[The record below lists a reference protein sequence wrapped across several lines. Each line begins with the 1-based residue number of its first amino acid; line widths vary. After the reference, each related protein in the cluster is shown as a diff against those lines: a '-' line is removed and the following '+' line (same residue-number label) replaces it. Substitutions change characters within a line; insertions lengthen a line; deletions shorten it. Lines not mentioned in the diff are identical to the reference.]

1 MGFELN
7 RIMKQYGVST
17 PGMAPYTG
25 TPPPS
30 APKAPTGERPAGDS
44 AGNIGDDELKERQQV
59 YDQQLTNYNNYIADP
74 HIYKI
79 GSGFDGRSGAT
90 FQPPTR
96 PSGDRPGS
104 TSAGSGAQAAYDKQL
119 ADFNAYNADPN
130 ALNEQ
135 MRKYGLDQKSYD
147 EYKTNYQNRLQNTPM
162 YSDSQFQ
169 NYSTLPVT
177 QTGGQVSIQG
187 GTDEYGNLYGSKPYH
202 YGLGPKPVANTVAD
216 LYKMY
221 LGRDPEAGIVGTAAA
236 STRPNFIQEAQR
248 ELSTKPNFGNQNL
261 MDATGSYYG
270 NQLKNPTYGAYP
282 VSMINDTPQQQSDY
296 YLQQR
301 NLGYTDADLRNAKTN
316 TFGKPVEGDWAQL
329 MARAYPDYNA
339 NLIDAYK
346 SIGRSWEQGTIDA
359 PSYNSWMNNLS
370 SGAFNPKDLKTTF
383 AKNLE
388 EGADWLKRAQ
398 GGSVYDMADRYADG
412 GPVDKPLGGDRAA
425 TPESLAAAYPQYDE
439 ALKDAYKSIGR
450 SWEQGTI
457 DAPSYNS
464 WMNNLSSGAFNP
476 KDLKTTFA
484 KNLQEGADW
493 LKRDATPESLARD
506 YPQYNADLID
516 AYKSIGRSWEQGTID
531 APSYN
536 SWMNNLSTGAFNP
549 QDLKTTFAKNLGEG
563 ADWLKRPGG
572 GGGSTTKDKLEKA
585 AINAALSYAIGP
597 TYDYANAGR
606 QLIQG
611 DVGGAIGSAISG
623 ATGGVSKVLK
633 KFRFED
639 GGSVKTHYQTA
650 GEVRLPSGYI
660 SPEEEEDTNRRFRS
674 SLAVVSPTDAVP
686 DRAQFES
693 MPPVALTPVPEPRPI
708 LTEIAKNASASA
720 PVAVV
725 PASAPV
731 AVVPAPVPVA
741 PKAAVPF
748 GNDNLAG
755 IQALLAAYG
764 PKDSAYAADLKTA
777 RATAKADSDAFAR
790 MLTSTMSSPEDAQ
803 NSKAEIYFRLAAAFG
818 APTKTGQFS
827 ENLGMVGKELGE
839 YAKGKRATARE
850 KQLLNLEVQKLKM
863 ASSKE
868 DLNTLRGLSAEEMK
882 DKRAI
887 ATELIKN
894 YIESGKPQS
903 AAGKQALDEG
913 LKPGTPEY
921 QKRVEVIGNMNIE
934 AKMAQINSALSGVT
948 TAAANLSVTQS
959 KLDLER
965 QKFDQQKAQQAK
977 LSPGEVKLKVD
988 AEDTLAQTEQA
999 MTNLKKAYSL
1009 NPNTFDGSLL
1019 DVAQRKLYEQS
1030 GSKDPKVVATRELE
1044 NLLKKGSLSQ
1054 LKATFPGAISNDERA
1069 ALDAVQGLDA
1079 KSKDERSIIMKNA
1092 FTALKSVSER
1102 HRRRLNEINQGVYR
1116 DTAAP
1121 IEEGDK

>member
-7 RIMKQYGVST
+7 QIMKQYGVST
-17 PGMAPYTG
+17 PSMASYTG

-30 APKAPTGERPAGDS
+30 APTAPTGERPAGD
-44 AGNIGDDELKERQQV
+44 IGDADLTDRQQV

-74 HIYKI
+74 GIYKM
-79 GSGFDGRSGAT
+79 SMGFDARSPGSFTA
-90 FQPPTR
+90 PTR
-96 PSGDRPGS
+96 PSGDRPGGTG
-104 TSAGSGAQAAYDKQL
+104 TSASAQAAYDKQL

-130 ALNEQ
+130 ALSEQ

-147 EYKTNYQNRLQNTPM
+147 AYKTSYQDRLQNTPM
-162 YSDSQFQ
+162 YAQSQFQ
-169 NYSTLPVT
+169 TLPVSSIA
-177 QTGGQVSIQG
+177 QTNQSAP
-187 GTDEYGNLYGSKPYH
+187 S
-202 YGLGPKPVANTVAD
+202 
-216 LYKMY
+216 
-221 LGRDPEAGIVGTAAA
+221 
-236 STRPNFIQEAQR
+236 
-248 ELSTKPNFGNQNL
+248 GNQSL

-270 NQLKNPTYGAYP
+270 NQLKNPTYGAVP
-282 VSMINDTPQQQSDY
+282 ISTINDTPQQKSDY

-301 NLGYTDADLRNAKTN
+301 NIGYTDADLRNATTS
-316 TFGKPVEGDWAQL
+316 TFGKQAEGDWSQLMAGAYPQYDEAIKDAYKNIGRSWEQGTIDPISYNSWMNNLITGAFNPKDLKTTFAKNLEEGADWLGAKEPDYFTNQFDFARGGSVHNLAAKYADGGPVDEPVEGDRSQL
-329 MARAYPDYNA
+329 LAAAYPDYNA
-339 NLIDAYK
+339 DLIDAYK

-370 SGAFNPKDLKTTF
+370 TGAFNPKDLKTTF

-388 EGADWLKRAQ
+388 
-398 GGSVYDMADRYADG
+398 
-412 GPVDKPLGGDRAA
+412 
-425 TPESLAAAYPQYDE
+425 
-439 ALKDAYKSIGR
+439 
-450 SWEQGTI
+450 
-457 DAPSYNS
+457 
-464 WMNNLSSGAFNP
+464 
-476 KDLKTTFA
+476 
-484 KNLQEGADW
+484 EGADW

-563 ADWLKRPGG
+563 ADWLKRPVGS
-572 GGGSTTKDKLEKA
+572 GGSTTKDKLEKA
-585 AINAALSYAIGP
+585 AINAALSYALGP

-606 QLIQG
+606 QFIQG
-611 DVGGAIGSAISG
+611 DIPGAIGSAISG

-633 KFRFED
+633 KLRFED
-639 GGSVKTHYQTA
+639 GGSVHDLAAKYAHGGPVKTHYQTA
-650 GEVRLPSGYI
+650 GAVRLPSGYG
-660 SPEEEEDTNRRFRS
+660 SLEEEEDFTMRTPP
-674 SLAVVSPTDAVP
+674 SLAIVSPNNEMP
-686 DRAQFES
+686 DRAQFER
-693 MPPVALTPVPEPRPI
+693 MPPVALEVVPESRPI
-708 LTEIAKNASASA
+708 LAEIAAKNA
-720 PVAVV
+720 P
-725 PASAPV
+725 APV
-731 AVVPAPVPVA
+731 AVVPAPAPVAQVVVA
-741 PKAAVPF
+741 PKAAIP
-748 GNDNLAG
+748 GNERMANL
-755 IQALLAAYG
+755 QAMLDVYG

-850 KQLLNLEVQKLKM
+850 KQLLGLEVQKLKM

-868 DLNTLRGLSAEEMK
+868 DLNTLRTLAGEEIK

-887 ATELIKN
+887 ATELIKD
-894 YIESGKPQS
+894 YIKSGEPQS
-903 AAGKQALDEG
+903 SAGKQALDEG
-913 LKPGTPEY
+913 LKPGTPAY
-921 QKRVEVIGNMNIE
+921 QKRVAEIGNLNIE
-934 AKMAQINSALSGVT
+934 GKMAQIASALSGVT
-948 TAAANLSVTQS
+948 TQAANLSVAQS
-959 KLDLER
+959 RLDLDRE
-965 QKFDQQKAQQAK
+965 KLEQQKAQQAK

-1019 DVAQRKLYEQS
+1019 DVAQRKLYES
-1030 GSKDPKVVATRELE
+1030 AGSKDPKVVATRELE
-1044 NLLKKGSLSQ
+1044 NLLKKASLSQ

-1079 KSKDERSIIMKNA
+1079 KSKDERAVIMKNA

-1102 HRRRLNEINQGVYR
+1102 HRRRLLEINQGVYR

>member
-17 PGMAPYTG
+17 PTMASYTG

-30 APKAPTGERPAGDS
+30 APTAPTGERPAGDIGS
-44 AGNIGDDELKERQQV
+44 DIGDDELKERQQV
-59 YDQQLTNYNNYIADP
+59 YDQQLTNYNNYVADP
-74 HIYKI
+74 GIYRI
-79 GSGFDGRSGAT
+79 GSGFDARGGAT

-147 EYKTNYQNRLQNTPM
+147 TYKTNYQNRLQNTPM
-162 YSDSQFQ
+162 YSDLQFQ
-169 NYSTLPVT
+169 TAP
-177 QTGGQVSIQG
+177 Q
-187 GTDEYGNLYGSKPYH
+187 
-202 YGLGPKPVANTVAD
+202 PVANTVAD

-236 STRPNFIQEAQR
+236 STRPNFIQEAQS

-261 MDATGSYYG
+261 MNASGSYYG

-282 VSMINDTPQQQSDY
+282 VSMVNDTPQQQSDY
-296 YLQQR
+296 YLRQR

-316 TFGKPVEGDWAQL
+316 TFGKPTEDNWAQL
-329 MARAYPDYNA
+329 TSRAYPQYNQ
-339 NLIDAYK
+339 NIVDAYK
-346 SIGRSWEQGTIDA
+346 NIGRSWEQGTIDT
-359 PSYNSWMNNLS
+359 PGYNFWMNQLS
-370 SGAFNPKDLKTTF
+370 SGTFNPKDLNSTF
-383 AKNLE
+383 TKIAADEKAAADAKAAA
-388 EGADWLKRAQ
+388 GVKVAAH
-398 GGSVYDMADRYADG
+398 GGSVHDLTNKYG
-412 GPVDKPLGGDRAA
+412 LGGSVTPAPSQYRTA
-425 TPESLAAAYPQYDE
+425 TDMYRDILGREPESLEAQDKWNTAFGDSIDVDEVSHFKNAAAPE
-439 ALKDAYKSIGR
+439 LIGR
-450 SWEQGTI
+450 TRPDIANLYKEVLGR
-457 DAPSYNS
+457 APDLGGASYWANKFGDEVDDNEMAS
-464 WMNNLSSGAFNP
+464 FIQASRPEITARTP
-476 KDLKTTFA
+476 KSVF
-484 KNLQEGADW
+484 G
-493 LKRDATPESLARD
+493 
-506 YPQYNADLID
+506 
-516 AYKSIGRSWEQGTID
+516 GG
-531 APSYN
+531 
-536 SWMNNLSTGAFNP
+536 
-549 QDLKTTFAKNLGEG
+549 
-563 ADWLKRPGG
+563 GG
-572 GGGSTTKDKLEKA
+572 GGGSTSGGSTTRDRIEDA
-585 AINAALSYAIGP
+585 AVNAVASYFLGP
-597 TYDYANAGR
+597 TYNFAKAGDSF
-606 QLIQG
+606 LQG
-611 DVGGAIGSAISG
+611 DIGDAAGNLVSG
-623 ATGGVSKVLK
+623 ITGGVSNIGKM
-633 KFRFED
+633 FGFAD
-639 GGSVKTHYQTA
+639 GGPVKTHYQTA
-650 GEVRLPSGYI
+650 GAVRLPSGYI
-660 SPEEEEDTNRRFRS
+660 SPEEEEDTNRRFRT
-674 SLAVVSPTDAVP
+674 SLVVVSPTNEVP

-693 MPPVALTPVPEPRPI
+693 MPPVALESVPEPRPI
-708 LTEIAKNASASA
+708 LTEIAKNTSA
-720 PVAVV
+720 P
-725 PASAPV
+725 APV
-731 AVVPAPVPVA
+731 AVVPAPVAVV

-764 PKDSAYAADLKTA
+764 PKDSSYAADLKTA

-790 MLTSTMSSPEDAQ
+790 MLTTSMSSPEDAQ

-850 KQLLNLEVQKLKM
+850 KQLLGLEVQKLKM

-913 LKPGTPEY
+913 LVAGTPAY
-921 QKRVEVIGNMNIE
+921 QKRVAEIGNANVE
-934 AKMAQINSALSGVT
+934 AKLAQINSALSSVST
-948 TAAANLSVTQS
+948 QAANLGVAQAR
-959 KLDLER
+959 LDLDRDKLE
-965 QKFDQQKAQQAK
+965 QQKSQQAK
-977 LSPGEVKLKVD
+977 LSPAEVKLKVD

-1019 DVAQRKLYEQS
+1019 DVAQRKLYEES

-1044 NLLKKGSLSQ
+1044 NLLKKASLSQ

-1079 KSKDERSIIMKNA
+1079 KSKTERSVIMKNA

-1102 HRRRLNEINQGVYR
+1102 HRRRLLEINQGVYR
-1116 DTAAP
+1116 DTAP

>member
-7 RIMKQYGVST
+7 QIMKQYGVST
-17 PGMAPYTG
+17 PSMASYTG

-30 APKAPTGERPAGDS
+30 APTAPTGERPADD
-44 AGNIGDDELKERQQV
+44 IGDADLTDRQQV
-59 YDQQLTNYNNYIADP
+59 YDKQLADFNAYTADP
-74 HIYKI
+74 NFYRM
-79 GSGFDGRSGAT
+79 GSGFDGRSGRV
-90 FQPPTR
+90 FVPPTR

-104 TSAGSGAQAAYDKQL
+104 TGSTASAQAAYDKQL

-130 ALNEQ
+130 ALSEQ

-147 EYKTNYQNRLQNTPM
+147 AYKTSYQDRLQNTPM
-162 YSDSQFQ
+162 YAQSQFQ
-169 NYSTLPVT
+169 TT
-177 QTGGQVSIQG
+177 EQ
-187 GTDEYGNLYGSKPYH
+187 
-202 YGLGPKPVANTVAD
+202 PKAKTVAD
-216 LYKMY
+216 LYRMY
-221 LGRDPEAGIVGTAAA
+221 LNREPEAGIPGTAAA
-236 STRPNFIQEAQR
+236 STRPNFINEAQA
-248 ELSTKPNFGNQNL
+248 ELEFRKLSNQNL
-261 MDATGSYYG
+261 MNATGSYYG
-270 NQLKNPTYGAYP
+270 NQLKNPTYGAVP
-282 VSMINDTPQQQSDY
+282 ISTINDTPQQKSDY

-301 NLGYTDADLRNAKTN
+301 NIGYTDADLRNATTS
-316 TFGKPVEGDWAQL
+316 TFGKQAEGDWAQL
-329 MARAYPDYNA
+329 MARAYPQYDEA
-339 NLIDAYK
+339 LKDAYK

-398 GGSVYDMADRYADG
+398 GGSVYDMAARYADG
-412 GPVDKPLGGDRAA
+412 GPVDEPVEGDR
-425 TPESLAAAYPQYDE
+425 SQLLAAAYPDYNAD
-439 ALKDAYKSIGR
+439 LIDAYKSIGR

-563 ADWLKRPGG
+563 ADWLKRPVKSGG
-572 GGGSTTKDKLEKA
+572 ITNRDRIEDA
-585 AINAALSYAIGP
+585 AVNAALSYALGP
-597 TYDYANAGR
+597 TYSYGKAADSF
-606 QLIQG
+606 LQG
-611 DVGGAIGSAISG
+611 DIGDAAGNLVSG
-623 ATGGVSKVLK
+623 FTGGISNIGKI
-633 KFRFED
+633 FGFAD
-639 GGSVKTHYQTA
+639 GGSVHDLAAKYAHGGAVKTHYQTA
-650 GEVRLPSGYI
+650 GRVKLPSGYG
-660 SPEEEEDTNRRFRS
+660 SVEEEEAFGYGKPVVE
-674 SLAVVSPTDAVP
+674 AVVGPTNEVP
-686 DRAQFES
+686 DIVQFER
-693 MPPVALTPVPEPRPI
+693 MPPVALESVPEPRVT
-708 LTEIAKNASASA
+708 LTNIAKNTPA

-725 PASAPV
+725 PAPVPV

-741 PKAAVPF
+741 PKAVVPF

-764 PKDSAYAADLKTA
+764 PKDSAYAADLKIA
-777 RATAKADSDAFAR
+777 RDRATADSNAFTK
-790 MLTSTMSSPEDAQ
+790 MLTDTMKSPEDAQ

-868 DLNTLRGLSAEEMK
+868 DLNTLRTLASEEIK

-887 ATELIKN
+887 AIELIKD
-894 YIESGKPQS
+894 YIKSGEPQS
-903 AAGKQALDEG
+903 SAGKQALDEG
-913 LKPGTPEY
+913 LKPGTPAY
-921 QKRVEVIGNMNIE
+921 QKRVAEIGNLNIE
-934 AKMAQINSALSGVT
+934 GKMAQIASALSGVT
-948 TAAANLSVTQS
+948 TQTANLSVAQS
-959 KLDLER
+959 RLDLDRE
-965 QKFDQQKAQQAK
+965 KLEQQKAQQAK
-977 LSPGEVKLKVD
+977 LSPGEVRLKVD
-988 AEDTLAQTEQA
+988 AEDVLAQTEQA
-999 MTNLKKAYSL
+999 LTNLKKAYAL

-1019 DVAQRKLYEQS
+1019 DVAQRKLYES
-1030 GSKDPKVVATRELE
+1030 AGSKDPKVVATRELE
-1044 NLLKKGSLSQ
+1044 NLLKKASLSQ

-1079 KSKDERSIIMKNA
+1079 KSKDERAVIMKNA

-1102 HRRRLNEINQGVYR
+1102 HRRRLLEINQGVYR